1 MCRFWIVPAILGVV
15 ALVASFTLISSYKG
29 AMLGIVLG
37 GLLVQAGIAAFAIN
51 FGQEKRS
58 SRKRR
63 YRHGM
68 TPAASANPASGN
80 PAPATPL
87 WRSGL
92 PRASAQLGKIL
103 FPKFARAA
111 SRGAGAVP
119 PLGAAQL
126 DAPDFAGNRLR

>member
-15 ALVASFTLISSYKG
+15 ALSASFTLISSYKG

-37 GLLVQAGIAAFAIN
+37 GLLVQAGIAAFAVN

-63 YRHGM
+63 YRYET
-68 TPAASANPASGN
+68 TPAASANPAPG
-80 PAPATPL
+80 TPL

-92 PRASAQLGKIL
+92 PRVSAQLGKIL

-111 SRGAGAVP
+111 SGGAGAVP

-126 DAPDFAGNRLR
+126 DAPDLAGNRLR